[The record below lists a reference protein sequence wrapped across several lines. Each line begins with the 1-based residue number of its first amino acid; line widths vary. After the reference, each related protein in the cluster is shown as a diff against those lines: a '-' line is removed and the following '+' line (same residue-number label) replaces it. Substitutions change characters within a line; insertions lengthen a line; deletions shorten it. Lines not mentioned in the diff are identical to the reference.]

1 MTVYEELHDRGLIA
15 QVTDEDVIKEL
26 VNNGKACFYIGIDP
40 TADSL
45 HIGHFMTLCLM
56 KRLQMSGNKPV
67 CLMGGGTA
75 MIGDP
80 SGKTDMRK
88 MMTRE
93 TIEHNVECIKKQVS
107 RFIDFSGDKALLVNN
122 ADWLMDLNYIE
133 MLREIGP
140 HFNVNIML
148 RAECYKQRL
157 EKGLSFLEFNYMI
170 MQAYD
175 FYILY
180 QKYGCNLEFGGDD
193 QWSNMLAGT
202 ELIRKKLGKDASAMT
217 IPLLTNSEGVKMGK
231 TVSGALW
238 LDENKTSVYDF
249 FQYWRNVDD
258 ADVIKCLKMI
268 TFLPLE
274 EIEEMS
280 HWEGAELNKA
290 KEILAFEV
298 TKQVHGEK
306 KAAKAL
312 EAARSVF
319 SGGVSENMPEVTLT
333 DDMFKD
339 GKIDAVTLAVSTGLF
354 SSNSDARRMI
364 DQGSISVNKVKVAT
378 KDDLFDKELFEG
390 EVIFQKGKKK
400 FVKIHL

>member
-1 MTVYEELHDRGLIA
+1 MTTYEELQARGLIA
-15 QVTDEDVIKEL
+15 QVTDEELIKNLIDE
-26 VNNGKACFYIGIDP
+26 GKACFYIGIDP

-67 CLMGGGTA
+67 CLVGGGTA

-88 MMTRE
+88 MMTKE
-93 TIEHNVECIKKQVS
+93 TIAHNVECIKAQVS
-107 RFIDFSGDKALLVNN
+107 RFIDFSDDKALLVNN
-122 ADWLMDLNYIE
+122 ADWLMDLNYID

-175 FYILY
+175 FYVLY

-238 LDENKTSVYDF
+238 LDEEKTPVYDF

-258 ADVIKCLKMI
+258 ADVIKCLKML
-268 TFLPLE
+268 TFLPLD
-274 EIEEMS
+274 EIKEMEA
-280 HWEGAELNKA
+280 WEGAELNKA

-298 TKQVHGEK
+298 TKLVHGEE
-306 KAAKAL
+306 KANKAL

-319 SGGVSENMPEVTLT
+319 TGGISENMPEIELS
-333 DDMFKD
+333 DADFQD
-339 GKIDAVTLAVSTGLF
+339 GEIELLAVAVATGLYK
-354 SSNSDARRMI
+354 SGSDARRTI
-364 DQGSISVNKVKVAT
+364 EQGGVSVNKEKI
-378 KDDLFDKELFEG
+378 KDIHKKYSKTDFED
-390 EVIFQKGKKK
+390 EFIFQSGKKK
-400 FVKIHL
+400 FVRVKA